1 MRKITFTIMTLL
13 LANALQAQLTSAAPY
28 CTPVYPTN
36 ATYNMMQD
44 FKIGGAVIQSF
55 GPMGSYHNVIN
66 TFKYYSTTILP
77 TLAKGSGYS
86 FTLDFFNVNDVEPN
100 YFAVW
105 IDFNNNNSFE
115 NSEIVM
121 QNNNTIN
128 ADLPTYGGGVTP
140 VTKTITIPT
149 TATTGVT
156 RMRIKRATNDAN
168 VYGAYS
174 STFTLPSCSSTSQAA
189 YGCMYD
195 FNVTIGPSLSNSS
208 FEKELFKLFPNPV
221 SNTLFIKELNNNLI
235 SKIKVFNQFGQE
247 IKLVNTDFKN
257 GINVSEL
264 SNGIYFVQISSENNS
279 ENSILK
285 FIKI

>member
-121 QNNNTIN
+121 QNNNT
-128 ADLPTYGGGVTP
+128 
-140 VTKTITIPT
+140 
-149 TATTGVT
+149 
-156 RMRIKRATNDAN
+156 M
-168 VYGAYS
+168 
-174 STFTLPSCSSTSQAA
+174 
-189 YGCMYD
+189 
-195 FNVTIGPSLSNSS
+195 
-208 FEKELFKLFPNPV
+208 E
-221 SNTLFIKELNNNLI
+221 
-235 SKIKVFNQFGQE
+235 
-247 IKLVNTDFKN
+247 
-257 GINVSEL
+257 
-264 SNGIYFVQISSENNS
+264 
-279 ENSILK
+279 
-285 FIKI
+285 